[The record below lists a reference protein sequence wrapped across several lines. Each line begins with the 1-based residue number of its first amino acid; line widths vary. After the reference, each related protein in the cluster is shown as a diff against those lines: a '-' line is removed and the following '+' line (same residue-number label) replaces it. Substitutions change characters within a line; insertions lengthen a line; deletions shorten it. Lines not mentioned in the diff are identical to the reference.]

1 MSEAPA
7 GTVTLVFTDI
17 QGSTALWEHLGEG
30 FKALL
35 DQHNALFRAAIA
47 EFGGYE
53 VKTEGDAFMVAFQE
67 AASAVAMCLTMQERL
82 QEAEWPESL
91 NDEAVADFAGTTEDG
106 CFRGLR
112 VRMGVH
118 TGTPNCQPD
127 PVTGRMDYFGRMVNR
142 AARVGGVGHGGQLII
157 NKTT

>member
-1 MSEAPA
+1 MPEAPT

-30 FKALL
+30 FKPLL

-53 VKTEGDAFMVAFQE
+53 VKTEGDAFMVAFGDAQ
-67 AASAVAMCLTMQERL
+67 AAVAMCLAMQERL
-82 QEAEWPESL
+82 QAAEWPEML

-106 CFRGLR
+106 TIRGLR

-118 TGTPNCQPD
+118 APRD
-127 PVTGRMDYFGRMVNR
+127 
-142 AARVGGVGHGGQLII
+142 VG
-157 NKTT
+157 